1 LDKEQPSTRH
11 LISLSS
17 DSQKD
22 EISVLKNELRSMMTE
37 ISGMKAELTDIKECL
52 MGIGEF
58 LKEEVN
64 FNLGELIYQFQQLS

>member
-11 LISLSS
+11 FISLSS

-22 EISVLKNELRSMMTE
+22 EITVLKNELGSM